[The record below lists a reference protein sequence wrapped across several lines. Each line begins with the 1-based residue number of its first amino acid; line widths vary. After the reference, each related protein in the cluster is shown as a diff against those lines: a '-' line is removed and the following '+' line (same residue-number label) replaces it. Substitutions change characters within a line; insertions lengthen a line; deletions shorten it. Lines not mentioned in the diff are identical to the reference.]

1 MIIHLYDVDDC
12 PHLQS
17 PSVVGIGVFDGLHLG
32 HQKIINNINLKA
44 KESGFLPVVLTFD
57 PHPDAFF
64 SKKQIPLIQ
73 TLDQRV
79 QSLLEAGL
87 KRVIVVR
94 FNQKFASLSAEDFL
108 SQVLLGCLKAKI
120 IITGENFRFGHQRQ
134 GTPETLKKWGPQMGF
149 TPLTIPSLKVNGQIV
164 SSSYI
169 RELLYSGKI
178 EKANQLLGRPYSIEG
193 VVIPG
198 QARGNQLG
206 FPTAN
211 LETSNHLLLSG
222 VFITVVEW
230 QDQKWPALTNVGRC
244 PTFNQNKTQ
253 VECHLLN
260 FNGELYGEKMKI
272 HFYHKLR
279 DEKQFPTAKDLAEQ
293 IKKDRQEAE
302 DYFNHHQL
310 GDKE

>member
-1 MIIHLYDVDDC
+1 MVINLYDIDDC
-12 PHLQS
+12 PQVES
-17 PSVVGIGVFDGLHLG
+17 SSVVGIGVFDGLHLG
-32 HQKIINNINLKA
+32 HQKIIQHIMLNA
-44 KESGFLPVVLTFD
+44 QEFGYLPLVLTFD
-57 PHPDAFF
+57 PHPDSFF
-64 SKKQIPLIQ
+64 SKKPLPLIQ
-73 TLDQRV
+73 TLNQRV
-79 QSLLEAGL
+79 ESLLEAGL

-94 FNQKFASLSAEDFL
+94 FNQKFASLSAENFL

-120 IITGENFRFGHQRQ
+120 IVTGENFRFGHQQQ
-134 GTPETLKKWGPQMGF
+134 GTPETLKKWGSQMGF
-149 TPLTIPSLKVNGQIV
+149 TPITIPSLHVNGQIV

-169 RELLYSGKI
+169 RQLLGQGKI

-211 LETSNHLLLSG
+211 LETDNHLLLKG

-230 QDQKWPALTNVGRC
+230 KDQKWPALTNVGCC
-244 PTFNQNKTQ
+244 PTFNQDKTQ

-260 FNGELYGEKMKI
+260 FRGKLYGEKMKI

-279 DEKQFPTAKDLAEQ
+279 DEKQFPTAEALASQ
-293 IKKDRQEAE
+293 IRKDRQDAE
-302 DYFNHHQL
+302 DYFNHNPA
-310 GDKE
+310 